1 MGNHSRRDVLLA
13 SAVLSA
19 AAVRP
24 AIAAAATNPPPTLPP
39 ALRTRFDSYCVDQ
52 KLPGAML
59 AVVRRGRL
67 EGCYGYG
74 KASVPFD
81 VPVAPTT
88 LFHIAS
94 MSKHVTALAVLRLV
108 ERNKLS
114 IDDPIGKHVTG
125 LIAWMNPLPI
135 RLMLGHISGI
145 ADYEA
150 GFTWDR
156 PFDHDAL
163 MKSVPD
169 PIGRPR
175 ETLVYSNSAYA
186 ILGWL
191 IEAVSGKSY
200 VDYVQDEL
208 FKPAGLP
215 LARADAADMPVVGR
229 AEPYHWVDGILH
241 HATRMDNAVSHMSDG
256 GLLFSALDWAP
267 WLDAVDQGKIVSP
280 DLLASMYEP
289 GLLLSGRVTNYGFG
303 WFLEKVRGRDV
314 RSHTGSV
321 PGFRSRILRYP
332 AAELTA
338 IFQTNGDPAFPM
350 GTFLEEVI
358 EHYRPG
364 TTFLSLP
371 GQPEPSSQRAKHLA
385 AYLAGQDDE
394 ATLAPELVLAEKA
407 AKRPPGPRIA
417 HQPIEISLLDTYP
430 LPNGSAS
437 RYRIDT
443 GERPVTM
450 LIGWSAADQIYFVR

>member
-1 MGNHSRRDVLLA
+1 MGDHSRRDVLLA
-13 SAVLSA
+13 SAALSA

-24 AIAAAATNPPPTLPP
+24 AVAAATNPPPALPP

-67 EGCYGYG
+67 EGYYGYG

-81 VPVAPTT
+81 LPVAPTT

-94 MSKHVTALAVLRLV
+94 MSKHVTALAVLRLA

-114 IDDPIGKHVTG
+114 LDDPVGKHVTG
-125 LIAWMNPLPI
+125 LMAWMNPLPI
-135 RLMLGHISGI
+135 RVLLGHISGI

-156 PFDHDAL
+156 PFDHAAL

-175 ETLVYSNSAYA
+175 ETFVYSNSAYA

-191 IEAVSGKSY
+191 IEAVGGKTY

-215 LARADAADMPVVGR
+215 LARADAADTPVRGR
-229 AEPYHWVDGILH
+229 AEPYHWIDGVLH
-241 HATRMDNAVSHMSDG
+241 HATRMENEVSHMSDG

-267 WLDAVDQGKIVSP
+267 WLDAVDQGRIVSP

-303 WFLEKVRGRDV
+303 WFLEKVRGKDV

-332 AAELTA
+332 TAELTA
-338 IFQTNGDPAFPM
+338 IFQTNADPAFSM
-350 GTFLEEVI
+350 GTFLEEAI
-358 EHYRPG
+358 EFYAPN
-364 TTFLSLP
+364 TTFLNLA
-371 GQPEPSSQRAKHLA
+371 GQPEPSPRRATRLA
-385 AYLAGQDDE
+385 SYLAGQDDG

-407 AKRPPGPRIA
+407 AKRAPGPRIA
-417 HQPIEISLLDTYP
+417 GKAVKTSLLETYP

-443 GERPVTM
+443 TGRPLTM
-450 LIGWSAADQIYFVR
+450 LIGWTEADQLYFVR